1 MQAALRR
8 HLFFM
13 CSNRIFLSRSAGSA
27 FAISMED
34 SFFRPE
40 KNLTDV
46 LPKGV
51 FIVRQNVRARR
62 YVGTIAALFSPAAR
76 RGRRNWRPLTRPG
89 GSRREMR
96 HAGSRAGD
104 ASILPPECV
113 GSTPRHCAS
122 CKLRLAR
129 CFVSRRKPN
138 LRMRQIIEI
147 RHATSNG
154 LNCKK
159 VGF

>member
-13 CSNRIFLSRSAGSA
+13 CSNRIFLSRSTGSA
-27 FAISMED
+27 FAISKED

-62 YVGTIAALFSPAAR
+62 YVCTIAALFSPAAR

-104 ASILPPECV
+104 ASILPP
-113 GSTPRHCAS
+113 
-122 CKLRLAR
+122 
-129 CFVSRRKPN
+129 
-138 LRMRQIIEI
+138 RMRGV
-147 RHATSNG
+147 HASTLCQLQAAASSLFRVTQETEFAHASNH
-154 LNCKK
+154 
-159 VGF
+159 